1 MKGIEVFAGDQS
13 SLVADKLTVN
23 GGDEIVDVVNLGS
36 CGGQDGMEI

>member
-23 GGDEIVDVVNLGS
+23 GGDEIVDVINFGS
-36 CGGQDGMEI
+36 SGVQCRIEI